1 MQPPSTNSHNQ
12 REHVYIYLNWLRYS
26 FVTQGGNISRRT
38 LRHFRE
44 AANVPTPDVIVNC
57 LGIAARDLVD
67 DRAVYPI
74 RGHTVL
80 VHAPHVKIAISRL
93 GKDVTYIIPRENGD
107 VILGGTMESDNSDPT
122 VDLSTSIAI
131 LDRCEALYSGLRKGM
146 VYKTSQVGFRPA
158 RKGGV
163 RVETEVLGYQTSWG
177 SSNRVVELIEQEWVQ
192 LENKA
197 RL

>member
-1 MQPPSTNSHNQ
+1 
-12 REHVYIYLNWLRYS
+12 
-26 FVTQGGNISRRT
+26 
-38 LRHFRE
+38 
-44 AANVPTPDVIVNC
+44 
-57 LGIAARDLVD
+57 
-67 DRAVYPI
+67 
-74 RGHTVL
+74 
-80 VHAPHVKIAISRL
+80 
-93 GKDVTYIIPRENGD
+93 
-107 VILGGTMESDNSDPT
+107 MESDNSDPT

-163 RVETEVLGYQTSWG
+163 RVETEVLETRTGKQVLICHNYGHGCMGYQTSWG